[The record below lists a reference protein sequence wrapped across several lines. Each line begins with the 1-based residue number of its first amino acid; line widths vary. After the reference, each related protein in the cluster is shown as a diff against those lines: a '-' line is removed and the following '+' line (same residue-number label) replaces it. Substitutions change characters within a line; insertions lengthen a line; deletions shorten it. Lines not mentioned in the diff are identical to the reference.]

1 MPVLPDDPA
10 QRAAYWPLPIAR
22 AIPAAALAL
31 VITFSADHSATLG
44 LTAFGA
50 FAIVSG
56 VVVAVLARRRM
67 GRTAVGNVYL
77 AQGVVSAVLGA
88 IAFALPRGVASLF
101 LVLTVWA
108 ALTGAL
114 EIYSGMRSRGRH
126 PASPDLVSVGAITAA
141 AAIVFVLIPP
151 EFAQRFTGP
160 DGVARVLDAAI
171 VAVGLLGAY
180 AAIIAVYLVI
190 AGLSAKWGTQK
201 PAPAATDA
209 VKGETT

>member
-1 MPVLPDDPA
+1 MSVLLDDPA

-44 LTAFGA
+44 LLAFGG

-56 VVVAVLARRRM
+56 LVVAVLASRRM
-67 GRTAVGNVYL
+67 GRAAVGSVLL
-77 AQGVVSAVLGA
+77 AQGVVSVVLGA
-88 IAFALPRGVASLF
+88 VALALPRGVASLF

-114 EIYSGMRSRGRH
+114 ELYNGLRSRGRH
-126 PASPDLVSVGAITAA
+126 VASADLVSVGVLTAA

-151 EFAQRFTGP
+151 EFAQQFRGP
-160 DGVARVLDAAI
+160 DGIDRVLDSAI

-190 AGLSAKWGTQK
+190 AGLSAKWGPQK
-201 PAPAATDA
+201 SAPAATDA
-209 VKGETT
+209 VKGEST